1 MIKFNIAV
9 EQLIEWYHFNKFDI
23 NSKKSEI
30 MFITKKKSIQLPEY
44 ISISSQQVKVV
55 NEFKLLGIIKD
66 N

>member
-1 MIKFNIAV
+1 MIKFNVAV

-44 ISISSQQVKVV
+44 ISIGSQQVKVV